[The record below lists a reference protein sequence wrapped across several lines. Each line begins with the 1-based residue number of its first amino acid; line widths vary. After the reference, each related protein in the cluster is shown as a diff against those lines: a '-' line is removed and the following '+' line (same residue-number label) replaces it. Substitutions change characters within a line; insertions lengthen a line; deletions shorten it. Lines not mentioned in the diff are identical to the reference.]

1 MEEVAYLDRLDQAE
15 ALLKPH
21 RLLVLREL
29 AEPRTCTEVAA
40 ILGESSQRIYYHVK
54 RLEAAGLVRLAS
66 ERKVR
71 GVTEGIYQAI
81 ARKYWLSP
89 AIVGVLGDTARSGD
103 DMNLAHLLDLSEQ
116 VQRDIATLDPE
127 AARLPSIG
135 ISGDVRVRPEQ
146 REEFLSALK
155 TSLQDLFTRYGGAEG
170 DAFKLAIAC
179 YPSSKEES

>member
-1 MEEVAYLDRLDQAE
+1 MEEVIYLDRVDQAE

-21 RLLVLREL
+21 RVSVLREL
-29 AEPRTCTEVAA
+29 ATPRTCGEVAA
-40 ILGESSQRIYYHVK
+40 ALGQSPQRIYYHVK
-54 RLEAAGLVRLAS
+54 RLEAAGLVRLTS

-71 GVTEGIYQAI
+71 GLTEGLYQAV

-89 AIVGVLGDTARSGD
+89 AIVGTLDDVARSGD
-103 DMNLAHLLDLSEQ
+103 DRNLAHLLDLAEN

-127 AARLPSIG
+127 AVRLPSIG

-146 REEFLSALK
+146 RQEFLSALQGA
-155 TSLQDLFTRYGGAEG
+155 LQDIFTRYGGAEG

-179 YPSSKEES
+179 YPMSKEQS